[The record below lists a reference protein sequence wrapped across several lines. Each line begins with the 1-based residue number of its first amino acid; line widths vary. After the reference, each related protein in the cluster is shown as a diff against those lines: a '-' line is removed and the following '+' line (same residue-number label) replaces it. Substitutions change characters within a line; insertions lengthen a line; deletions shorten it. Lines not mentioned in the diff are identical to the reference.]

1 MGIQHGIEAELKN
14 DKISSSCEDSSQI
27 TNKGE
32 TKNEEGIK
40 QETKMKRKDS
50 QTETKEKVKANQEI
64 PQNKAKDKEKAN
76 QGTMLESGDRKSES
90 KGGVSTPLK
99 KGEQYLSVKKR
110 GGNMCEATNHHQK
123 KGGETIKETLT
134 DEKFIKGAGIGFVTG
149 AVAGGFITH

>member
-50 QTETKEKVKANQEI
+50 QTETKEKVKANQET
-64 PQNKAKDKEKAN
+64 PQNKAKEKAN

-99 KGEQYLSVKKR
+99 KGEQ
-110 GGNMCEATNHHQK
+110 
-123 KGGETIKETLT
+123 
-134 DEKFIKGAGIGFVTG
+134 
-149 AVAGGFITH
+149 